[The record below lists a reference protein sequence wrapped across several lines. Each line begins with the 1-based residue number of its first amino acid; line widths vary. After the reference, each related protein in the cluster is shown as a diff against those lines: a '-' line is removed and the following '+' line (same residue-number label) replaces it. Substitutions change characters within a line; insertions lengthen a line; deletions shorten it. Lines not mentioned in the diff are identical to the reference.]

1 MAKGFKHGSGGS
13 NPLNFKVICNPK
25 PENAREN
32 TIWVDTDTE
41 ITGWAF
47 SASDPSVVSVGCR
60 EGVSGHYLNASGAE
74 VSSANWRITDYTKLP
89 KNSKK
94 IGTVFSASATSGR
107 YHAFYDADKNFI
119 SSAARKNGTNSFS
132 VPANAVYIRMTVHN
146 NDNMSFNATVTL
158 DEGFVWFPIGTS
170 SPVGFNAVKKN
181 GIQVYPIS
189 AKQYVGVEWVEK
201 TAKSYQGG
209 EWVDW
214 FTYLYKQGHKFESIT
229 GGWSGFVY
237 YEDYDPGIY
246 TERESSIL
254 VQSNTNHI
262 CGGCGPEKKID
273 LTDVS
278 KIVVNFVD
286 TNRNITVFVSSVR
299 SGKSY
304 AQRVSAV
311 DFDGGPGEVVLDVSA
326 LVGSY
331 YLIMGFV
338 DYYASNWYYEFDE
351 VRLE

>member
-32 TIWVDTDTE
+32 TIWVDTDR
-41 ITGWAF
+41 INNYYF
-47 SASDPSVVSVGCR
+47 SATQP
-60 EGVSGHYLNASGAE
+60 ENME
-74 VSSANWRITDYTKLP
+74 E
-89 KNSKK
+89 
-94 IGTVFSASATSGR
+94 
-107 YHAFYDADKNFI
+107 YD
-119 SSAARKNGTNSFS
+119 
-132 VPANAVYIRMTVHN
+132 
-146 NDNMSFNATVTL
+146 
-158 DEGFVWFPIGTS
+158 VWFPIGTS

-299 SGKSY
+299 SGQSY

-311 DFDGGPGEVVLDVSA
+311 DFDGGSGEVVLDVSA